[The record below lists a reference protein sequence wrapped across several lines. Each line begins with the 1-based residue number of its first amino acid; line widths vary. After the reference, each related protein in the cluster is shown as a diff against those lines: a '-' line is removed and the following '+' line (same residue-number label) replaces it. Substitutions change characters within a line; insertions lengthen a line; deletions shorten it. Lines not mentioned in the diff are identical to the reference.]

1 MRPVGRV
8 QSASSDRPSIAG
20 RSTLAPPPA
29 DVSPEPAYI
38 SASAASQWVA
48 AELDDDEIEVSSEA
62 LRLLN
67 SFLDQMLFSFLSSA
81 RSTRLPQ
88 LRLAVPDVLKPRLG
102 KDAMASADEELR
114 EYLGEGDDEELSD
127 FYDGHEPAS
136 DFDLDL
142 AWKLARLRCMVY
154 TRLGDIEEEDALE
167 IIEREQLDERG
178 GQHRRF
184 SSRSSSITP
193 AGAIFLTSIIEYL
206 GEQALYHAGVLAEN
220 RLSGA
225 HLHPHEDSADA
236 NNSSQPATGSRMVE
250 EIDVRRL
257 GREGP
262 LARIWRNWR
271 RPLRS
276 PQDSLGRPFSPS
288 MTSPSEYG
296 GSRRGSATPVGA
308 ILYQNTAK
316 TGQPSEPAQIPLP
329 MSDNDVNEIEVPG
342 LAREIDDGEPAEAE
356 DGPPSSRLK
365 RSSSMSFYS
374 ANPGQPS
381 TPASLQTQM
390 QLPQRSPQ
398 RPSFGRTRS
407 RSLPTPPQSPLVV
420 LHDTQAEHAM
430 NVNGTELSMRGIEPA
445 KDREDEDSVRAD
457 AGDQGHERSPKRN
470 GVVMNVVP
478 VLTGAM
484 AAGST
489 QRDNDA
495 REQSAPTS
503 ATRETVAERML
514 GSTRPTGDERAPPS
528 AVTGAAIHKVTD
540 FESIHVPERQPGFEA
555 AMAITP
561 IGETDPEDLALSSA
575 DEKPKTTESRLSQ
588 RRSTESRLSQRRSK
602 HDSVPPIQVGS
613 SSYTYSSQPGDNYIP
628 TPIYS
633 DFPMAPTHH
642 KYVTVTPPQ
651 EAVPSNQTASRQ
663 AALRTLNKPDSPQK
677 AQTAVSPQ
685 STRPNPV
692 KTQTPV
698 VAEPSSSLGQAQN
711 RESTRS
717 SEYSER
723 SSSSSK
729 LLQFTR
735 DEQGRPVPSSPSE
748 RGDLPRIMPPPTSR
762 MVNGIQG
769 MQSTSPSIPEEP
781 RPTTA
786 GSQFSAEKPTLR
798 LRTSSDDSREAVR
811 RTSFE
816 SEAKKKSLE
825 ILIQGDETLHY
836 TLTPKTAR
844 ASEVSGTTNPLGSG
858 MHVANIAKFPEPM
871 RRVLAPTQ
879 DSADYP
885 KPAVSSNQEPTQHKK
900 QKSVSSIKTDTG
912 LRSSPLKEESR
923 AEPSTTMPIPPAP
936 VSRPATSKSAT
947 PSKFRSRVEPR
958 DAKVDR
964 NTSRDLADYLRSTGP
979 ENDQQLPRA
988 LNSRPGT
995 SNTTATT
1002 TTRVGPQYPLPPRLG
1017 TSSGASVASG
1027 RSAMSRYA
1035 PRDAKVSK
1043 NATTSALADFIREG
1057 PPRAAGDHRIPRTV
1071 APFRTTMDSDDLN
1084 GMAPSGDKDVAG
1096 RGSVASTY
1104 DNSVQ
1109 SSTTSHTA
1117 LLDGSRKAAM
1127 GQMNGS
1133 RPSASAAR
1141 TPVQPASNDAT
1152 PVRTQRRVR
1161 DPYAIDDSDE
1171 EIEEEIATPKPRR
1184 DEESL
1189 IDFLRNTAPQPNN
1202 APPPVLALGS
1212 SSAVP
1217 SNQGIQKKASSSGIK
1232 ERLTA
1237 MSGISRKTSQ
1247 TALDTA
1253 PRPNSRLE
1261 HPPAYSR
1268 GSATR
1273 AESPHLSKVGS
1284 KLDSYKPTQPTHAP
1298 YVDRVRQSR
1307 SNGAV
1312 SSSEYTRTNQQS
1324 GLSQS
1329 TNVNAPK
1336 DENGF
1341 RAFFSRRKSVK
1352 K

>member
-1 MRPVGRV
+1 M
-8 QSASSDRPSIAG
+8 
-20 RSTLAPPPA
+20 
-29 DVSPEPAYI
+29 
-38 SASAASQWVA
+38 
-48 AELDDDEIEVSSEA
+48 EI
-62 LRLLN
+62 
-67 SFLDQMLFSFLSSA
+67 
-81 RSTRLPQ
+81 
-88 LRLAVPDVLKPRLG
+88 G
-102 KDAMASADEELR
+102 
-114 EYLGEGDDEELSD
+114 
-127 FYDGHEPAS
+127 
-136 DFDLDL
+136 
-142 AWKLARLRCMVY
+142 VY

-225 HLHPHEDSADA
+225 HSHPHEDSADA
-236 NNSSQPATGSRMVE
+236 NTLPGPATGSRMVE

-276 PQDSLGRPFSPS
+276 PQDSVGRPFSPS
-288 MTSPSEYG
+288 TTSPSEYG
-296 GSRRGSATPVGA
+296 GSRRGSATPVGT
-308 ILYQNTAK
+308 ILHQNTAK
-316 TGQPSEPAQIPLP
+316 SGQPTEPAQIPLP
-329 MSDNDVNEIEVPG
+329 MSDNDVNEIEIPG
-342 LAREIDDGEPAEAE
+342 LARDIEDSEPAQAE
-356 DGPPSSRLK
+356 DGPLSGQLK

-374 ANPGQPS
+374 ANAGQPS

-398 RPSFGRTRS
+398 RSSFGRTRS
-407 RSLPTPPQSPLVV
+407 RSLPTPPQSPLAA
-420 LHDTQAEHAM
+420 LRNTRAENAM
-430 NVNGTELSMRGIEPA
+430 TGNGTEPSTGGDELANGH
-445 KDREDEDSVRAD
+445 EDEDSVPAE
-457 AGDQGHERSPKRN
+457 AADQGHERSPKRN
-470 GVVMNVVP
+470 GVVMNAAP
-478 VLTGAM
+478 VLADAV
-484 AAGST
+484 AAGSP
-489 QRDNDA
+489 QRHADA
-495 REQSAPTS
+495 KEHSAPVS
-503 ATRETVAERML
+503 APRETVAERML
-514 GSTRPTGDERAPPS
+514 GSTRPAGIRKAPSSAITGP
-528 AVTGAAIHKVTD
+528 AIHNVTD
-540 FESIHVPERQPGFEA
+540 FENTHVPERQSGSEA

-575 DEKPKTTESRLSQ
+575 DEKPKTIESRLSQ
-588 RRSTESRLSQRRSK
+588 RHSTESRLSQRRSK

-613 SSYTYSSQPGDNYIP
+613 SSYTYSSQPGDSYIP
-628 TPIYS
+628 TPVYS

-642 KYVTVTPPQ
+642 KHVTVTPPQ
-651 EAVPSNQTASRQ
+651 EVLPSNQTASRQ
-663 AALRTLNKPDSPQK
+663 AALRTLNRPDSPHK
-677 AQTAVSPQ
+677 AQAEAAVVPQ
-685 STRPNPV
+685 SAGPAPV

-698 VAEPSSSLGQAQN
+698 IAEPSSSLGQARN

-735 DEQGRPVPSSPSE
+735 DEQGMPVPSSPNE
-748 RGDLPRIMPPPTSR
+748 RGDLPRIMPSPTSR
-762 MVNGIQG
+762 MANGIQG

-786 GSQFSAEKPTLR
+786 GSRFSAENPTLR

-825 ILIQGDETLHY
+825 VLIQGDETLHY

-844 ASEVSGTTNPLGSG
+844 ASGVSTTTTPAGSG
-858 MHVANIAKFPEPM
+858 MHVANTAKFPEPM

-885 KPAVSSNQEPTQHKK
+885 KTAIPASQEPTQHKK
-900 QKSVSSIKTDTG
+900 QKSVSSIKTDKG
-912 LRSSPLKEESR
+912 SRFSPLQEESR
-923 AEPSTTMPIPPAP
+923 AQPSTTVPIAPAP
-936 VSRPATSKSAT
+936 VSRPETSKSAT

-979 ENDQQLPRA
+979 ENEKQLPRA

-1002 TTRVGPQYPLPPRLG
+1002 MTRGGAQYPLPPRLG
-1017 TSSGASVASG
+1017 TSSGTSVASG

-1043 NATTSALADFIREG
+1043 NTTTSALADFIREG

-1084 GMAPSGDKDVAG
+1084 GMAPPGDKDLTG
-1096 RGSVASTY
+1096 RSSIASTY
-1104 DNSVQ
+1104 DNSIQ

-1117 LLDGSRKAAM
+1117 LLDGSRKATM

-1133 RPSASAAR
+1133 RPGASAAR
-1141 TPVQPASNDAT
+1141 TPVQTASNDGT
-1152 PVRTQRRVR
+1152 PVRKQRRVR

-1171 EIEEEIATPKPRR
+1171 DMEEEIATPKPRR

-1189 IDFLRNTAPQPNN
+1189 IDFLRNTAPEPGN
-1202 APPPVLALGS
+1202 APPPVLALSS
-1212 SSAVP
+1212 SSAIP
-1217 SNQGIQKKASSSGIK
+1217 SNQGIQKKTSSSGIK

-1237 MSGISRKTSQ
+1237 ISGMNRKPSQ
-1247 TALDTA
+1247 TALDTT
-1253 PRPNSRLE
+1253 PQPNSRVE

-1273 AESPHLSKVGS
+1273 AESPHLSQVGS
-1284 KLDSYKPTQPTHAP
+1284 KLDSYKLTQPTYAP
-1298 YVDRVRQSR
+1298 YVDRVRQAR
-1307 SNGAV
+1307 SNGAI
-1312 SSSEYTRTNQQS
+1312 SSSEYARNNQQTE
-1324 GLSQS
+1324 LSQS
-1329 TNVNAPK
+1329 TSVNAPK

-1341 RAFFSRRKSVK
+1341 RAFFSRRKSIRK
-1352 K
+1352 